1 GVIYAARNIL
11 SGSDVVAKLQDTEC
25 GRTLLYEYRIQKALA
40 GGLGIP
46 RVWWSGV
53 DDSAEVL
60 IIDRLGPSLEDCLSH
75 QSSHMFSIGAVI
87 EIALQAVSILEHIHS
102 NNFIH
107 CHIKP
112 SHLLFGYGAKQDS
125 LYLVD
130 FALACAYRHPGTHRH
145 IPNKKQLTFSGTP
158 AFTSIRALRGREQSR
173 RDDLESL
180 AYVLMYFLCG
190 SIPWQD
196 DGLTIEE
203 IIQAKERVP
212 SSLLQGGVPAA
223 LVTFLEYTCTLAF
236 DRRPDYDYIR
246 SLVHDFRACMDR
258 CLSRT

>member
-25 GRTLLYEYRIQKALA
+25 GQTLLYEYRIQKALA

-46 RVWWSGV
+46 HVWWLGV

-60 IIDRLGPSLEDCLSH
+60 IIDQLGPSLEDCLSQ
-75 QSSHMFSIGAVI
+75 QSVKTGSLRSPRGS
-87 EIALQAVSILEHIHS
+87 EVSILEHIHS

-107 CHIKP
+107 RHIKP

-125 LYLVD
+125 LYLID
-130 FALACAYRHPGTHRH
+130 FALARAYCHPGTHRH
-145 IPNKKQLTFSGTP
+145 IPNKKQLTFSGMP
-158 AFTSIRALRGREQSR
+158 AFASIRTLRGREQSQQ
-173 RDDLESL
+173 DDLESL
-180 AYVLMYFLCG
+180 AYVLMYLLCG

-203 IIQAKERVP
+203 IIQAKERAP

-236 DRRPDYDYIR
+236 DCQPDYDYIH
-246 SLVHDFRACMDR
+246 SLVHDFHTCMDR

>member
-1 GVIYAARNIL
+1 PGVIYAARNIL
-11 SGSDVVAKLQDTEC
+11 SGSNVVAKLQDTEC
-25 GRTLLYEYRIQKALA
+25 GRTLLYEYHLQKALA

-60 IIDRLGPSLEDCLSH
+60 IIDRLGPSLEDCLSQ
-75 QSSHMFSIGAVI
+75 QSSCMFSIG
-87 EIALQAVSILEHIHS
+87 AVSILEHIHS

-107 CHIKP
+107 HHIKP
-112 SHLLFGYGAKQDS
+112 SHLLCGYGAKQDS
-125 LYLVD
+125 LYLVN
-130 FALACAYRHPGTHRH
+130 FALACAYRHPGTHHH

-158 AFTSIRALRGREQSR
+158 AFASIRALRGREQSR

-180 AYVLMYFLCG
+180 AYVLMYLLCG
-190 SIPWQD
+190 SVPWQD

-203 IIQAKERVP
+203 IIQAKERAP

-223 LVTFLEYTCTLAF
+223 LVTFLEYTHTLAF
-236 DRRPDYDYIR
+236 DHRPDYDYIR